1 MRTPYGTASLGEKTA
16 QRGDLVASI
25 LLENIRKAYG
35 TTEVVKGLDLEIAD
49 GEFVV
54 LVGPSGCGKSTTL
67 RMIAGL
73 ESITSGELSIDSR
86 VVNDVGPGD
95 RDLAMV
101 FQSYA
106 LYPHMTVA
114 ENIGY
119 GLRVRKTPKAEVQAK
134 VSEVAQML
142 GLEDYLDRKP
152 AQLSG
157 GQRQRV
163 AMARAIVR
171 RPAAFLFDEPLSNLD
186 AKLRTE
192 VRAEIAKLRRA
203 LGTTTVYV
211 THDQVEA
218 MTLADRVVVLHEG
231 VAQQIGPPLEVYGAP
246 ANRFVAGFLGTPTM
260 NFFERAAFDAG
271 RFVPDGDGLL
281 AFVAPEQT
289 HSVGARP
296 HDLIAE
302 KKNATTDRG
311 SQWIPLGALTVDV
324 VEHLGPESFAF
335 GMVGNHRI
343 CAHVDDVT
351 ITHGDEVALFIDK
364 AHLHFFDNDGTR
376 IEGAS

>member
-1 MRTPYGTASLGEKTA
+1 M
-16 QRGDLVASI
+16 ASI
-25 LLENIRKAYG
+25 LLKNIRKAYG
-35 TTEVVKGLDLEIAD
+35 DTEVVKGLDLEIAD

-73 ESITSGELSIDSR
+73 ESISSGELSIGDR

-114 ENIGY
+114 DNIGY
-119 GLRVRKTPKAEVQAK
+119 GLRVRKTPKSEVKAK
-134 VSEVAQML
+134 VDEVAHML
-142 GLEDYLDRKP
+142 GLHDYLDRKP

-192 VRAEIAKLRRA
+192 VRTEIAKLRRA

-231 VAQQIGPPLEVYGAP
+231 VAQQIGAPLEVYGAP

-260 NFFERAAFDAG
+260 NFFERAAFDGG

-281 AFVAPEQT
+281 AFQAPERT

-296 HDLIAE
+296 HDMIAT
-302 KKNATTDRG
+302 KNVDGGTPPAG
-311 SQWIPLGALTVDV
+311 VALGKMTVDV
-324 VEHLGPESFAF
+324 VEHLGPESFTF
-335 GMVGNHRI
+335 GIAGNHRL
-343 CAHVDDVT
+343 CARAHDVT
-351 ITHGDEVALFIDK
+351 MAPGDEVRLYIDK
-364 AHLHFFDNDGTR
+364 KDLHFFDANGDR
-376 IEGAS
+376 IEAAS